1 LASAGA
7 GFSTFAQNAI
17 GIAAVLIAFAGAL
30 WITSKAFE
38 NFAKLDWDEVLGGIG
53 VMGALLGVA
62 TVLAFLG
69 KFVAADGGVTAAGLI
84 ALGASLV
91 LFSSSLLIAAKG
103 LEIMSKVKWK
113 GFEGMFTALVKV
125 AGSFAMLGAFSPLI
139 YAGSLA
145 LGAAG
150 LAVGVFASS
159 VYLLGKGLKSLSE
172 LGDMKRAGKNIAQG
186 FKELGKI
193 PKSIKL
199 GDLKDSFKELQVIL
213 NELDFD
219 NLLAFSEISKTD
231 MKNAGKNLKE
241 GIESLADI
249 STAIDL
255 GSTGTLGKMKYVLFG
270 GSGVALA
277 LEKFNNAIGALELDG
292 IQAIVEVAKT
302 DLSNIGKNLQTGIN
316 SLSSINVDRGVFTML
331 SNVENVFD
339 LFEDAISELDF
350 EEINELTGVSVDGMI
365 TFAEKFNTFV
375 VKLNQSSSVGKTALS
390 QTKSNLATLNEIID
404 KMSDMQDKLEGMGG
418 TTGFVSSIVGG
429 VKKVLDFFETQA
441 TVNVEATGKTATG
454 TVAGES
460 EQSKTNKKLDQLVNL
475 MGQMVNASNQPSYTV
490 VKFGDRTIE
499 TIATQIER
507 LKQQNP
513 TTTGTKTI
521 VPRLSG

>member
-1 LASAGA
+1 MAALTLSVAALVGLSTLITGSGAVAALYAVAGA
-7 GFSTFAQNAI
+7 
-17 GIAAVLIAFAGAL
+17 V
-30 WITSKAFE
+30 
-38 NFAKLDWDEVLGGIG
+38 V
-53 VMGALLGVA
+53 
-62 TVLAFLG
+62 
-69 KFVAADGGVTAAGLI
+69 
-84 ALGASLV
+84 ALGASL
-91 LFSSSLLIAAKG
+91 LLSAEAFK
-103 LEIMSKVKWK
+103 IMSNIKWK
-113 GFEGMFTALVKV
+113 NFEGMFSAISEMVGSLYIVGASSVAIIAAGVALGLAAV
-125 AGSFAMLGAFSPLI
+125 GLGAFAISVNT
-139 YAGSLA
+139 LA
-145 LGAAG
+145 
-150 LAVGVFASS
+150 
-159 VYLLGKGLKSLSE
+159 KGMKGLSE
-172 LGDMKRAGKNIAQG
+172 LGDMKGAGKNLAEG

-199 GDLKDSFKELQVIL
+199 GDLEDSFDELEDIL
-213 NELDFD
+213 DELDFD
-219 NLLAFSEISKTD
+219 DLLAFSEISKTD

-249 STAIDL
+249 STNIDL
-255 GSTGTLGKMKYVLFG
+255 GSTSNIFGGG

-277 LEKFNNAIGALELDG
+277 LEKFNDAIGALELDG

-331 SNVENVFD
+331 SNVGGVFES
-339 LFEDAISELDF
+339 FEDAISELDF
-350 EEINELTGVSVDGMI
+350 EKINELTGVSVDGMI

-390 QTKSNLATLNEIID
+390 QTKSNLVTLNEIID

-441 TVNVEATGKTATG
+441 TVNVGATEKTATG

-499 TIATQIER
+499 TIANQIER
-507 LKQQNP
+507 VKQQN
-513 TTTGTKTI
+513 TTRSGGKT
-521 VPRLSG
+521 VYVQ

>member
-1 LASAGA
+1 MFSAISEMVGSLYIVGAS
-7 GFSTFAQNAI
+7 SVVI
-17 GIAAVLIAFAGAL
+17 IAA
-30 WITSKAFE
+30 
-38 NFAKLDWDEVLGGIG
+38 
-53 VMGALLGVA
+53 GVA
-62 TVLAFLG
+62 LGLAAVG
-69 KFVAADGGVTAAGLI
+69 
-84 ALGASLV
+84 
-91 LFSSSLLIAAKG
+91 
-103 LEIMSKVKWK
+103 
-113 GFEGMFTALVKV
+113 
-125 AGSFAMLGAFSPLI
+125 LGAFAISVNT
-139 YAGSLA
+139 LA
-145 LGAAG
+145 
-150 LAVGVFASS
+150 
-159 VYLLGKGLKSLSE
+159 KGMKGLSE
-172 LGDMKRAGKNIAQG
+172 LGDMKGAGKNLAEG

-199 GDLKDSFKELQVIL
+199 GDLEDSFDELEDIL
-213 NELDFD
+213 DELDFD
-219 NLLAFSEISKTD
+219 DLLAFSEISKTD

-249 STAIDL
+249 STNIDL
-255 GSTGTLGKMKYVLFG
+255 GSTSNIFGGG

-277 LEKFNNAIGALELDG
+277 LEKFNDAIGALELDG

-350 EEINELTGVSVDGMI
+350 EKINELTGVSVDGMI

-441 TVNVEATGKTATG
+441 TVNVESTGKTATG

-475 MGQMVNASNQPSYTV
+475 MGQMVNTSNQPSYTV

-499 TIATQIER
+499 TIANQIER
-507 LKQQNP
+507 VKQQN
-513 TTTGTKTI
+513 TTRSGGKT
-521 VPRLSG
+521 VYVQ